1 MLKTV
6 FFSFLSRFGPPMLA
20 GLIVYLVCLVLFF
33 RRKKPLQKFWLAILF
48 LYLGAVIHLTIPLTL
63 PQSWHIRAKTTAW
76 AISQIQWIP
85 FQSAG
90 NILKNSI
97 RIGSFKEFLRVIG
110 GNFVLLMPLGVLVPL
125 INPRFRLGRM
135 IAVSLLVPIGIEG
148 LQLLHNI
155 LAGSVTRSVEMED
168 VVLNAAGCLTAYLIF
183 AGLRKLFRPKR
194 TTKQRT

>member
-1 MLKTV
+1 MSKTV
-6 FFSFLSRFGPPMLA
+6 FFSFLSRFGFPLLA
-20 GLIVYLVCLVLFF
+20 GLIVYILCFILFF
-33 RRKKPLQKFWLAILF
+33 RHKKPFQNFWLAILF
-48 LYLGAVIHLTIPLTL
+48 LYLAVVIDLTIPITL
-63 PQSWHIRAKTTAW
+63 PQLHMNAKSTAW
-76 AISQIQWIP
+76 AVSQINWIP

-97 RIGSFKEFLRVIG
+97 RIGNFKEFFRVIG

-155 LAGSVTRSVEMED
+155 LTGSVTRSVEMED
-168 VVLNAAGCLTAYLIF
+168 VVLNAAGCLLAYLIF
-183 AGLRKLFRPKR
+183 AGLRKLFHPGR
-194 TTKQRT
+194 TAKHRA